1 VNEDL
6 GEYLRHLMY
15 DKEQVR
21 PALRLKQRAALDIC
35 CNRTAQPQPVRNR
48 QTPHKCGVHWLAAA
62 VAAAAA
68 AWFGSKYNHP

>member
-21 PALRLKQRAALDIC
+21 AAIIICAFTNDCRIVDKNRCYKERAPA
-35 CNRTAQPQPVRNR
+35 PPHVR
-48 QTPHKCGVHWLAAA
+48 QGAGEGSDYHEHK
-62 VAAAAA
+62 
-68 AWFGSKYNHP
+68 